1 MLESIKKLSETCN
14 LIENTLIW
22 ANRLEALPLP
32 YAGED
37 RGPFKVKGR
46 ALLEF
51 GLYAGG
57 GPTHIQLGPHE
68 AALKPGTLVTLN
80 AHFGYIGT
88 PPADG
93 PPLSLWW
100 TSFDVAN
107 DSPVPDL
114 DKAPML
120 LTVPV
125 RNVARL
131 VERCRSVCRLHKQ
144 QQPFQAIRLKSEV
157 LNLLADLHESVADPS
172 RSPAAYSPGIEEA
185 VRFLFTGYDR
195 AGLTRGELA
204 RVAHLSEAHFGRQFR
219 REVGVTP
226 LQYVTRLRVA
236 RACELLDRTRLNV
249 EEVGRAAGFGDP
261 FHFSRTFRKS
271 VGVSPR
277 AYRNAGAGRL

>member
-1 MLESIKKLSETCN
+1 MLEFGKNMSKTCN
-14 LIENTLIW
+14 MIENTLAW
-22 ANRLEALPLP
+22 ANRLEALPLR

-37 RGPFKVKGR
+37 RGPFRVKGQ

-57 GPTHIQLGPHE
+57 GATHLRLGPHE
-68 AALKPGTLVTLN
+68 AVLKPGTLVTLN
-80 AHFGYIGT
+80 AHFGYTGS
-88 PPADG
+88 PPLTG

-100 TSFDVAN
+100 ISFAVAEI
-107 DSPVPDL
+107 SPILDL

-125 RNVARL
+125 RNLAQL
-131 VERCRSVCRLHKQ
+131 VERYRSVCRLHKQ
-144 QQPFQAIRLKSEV
+144 PQPFQALRLKSEV
-157 LNLLADLHESVADPS
+157 VNLLVDLHESIADPS
-172 RSPAAYSPGIEEA
+172 RAPTAYSPGIEDA
-185 VRFLFTGYDR
+185 VRFLFAGYDR

-204 RVAHLSEAHFGRQFR
+204 LVAHLSEAHFGRRFR

-226 LQYVTRLRVA
+226 LQYLTRLRVA

-261 FHFSRTFRKS
+261 FHFSRTFRKA
-271 VGVSPR
+271 VGMSPR
-277 AYRNAGAGRL
+277 AYRNAEIRP